1 MNGLTLL
8 GAVCLWLYVVWAM
21 TRDGD
26 PPAYP

>member
-8 GAVCLWLYVVWAM
+8 GAVCLWLFVVWAM
-21 TRDGD
+21 TRDSD

>member
-8 GAVCLWLYVVWAM
+8 GAVCLWLIVVWVM
-21 TRDGD
+21 TSDGD